1 MNWEFLI
8 QNKESLLV
16 STDTR
21 NLPAGCVF
29 FALHGANF
37 DGNKFAQQALE
48 QGASLV
54 VIDDPEVFST
64 LNPQLSYTSSASDR
78 SSKGEIR
85 TFNSQHS
92 YTSSASDRSSKGEIR
107 TLPSQLLLVED
118 TLLALQDLARAW
130 RRHLGLPI
138 IGVTGTNGKTTT
150 KELLATVLSTKYNL
164 HYTQG
169 NLNNQIGVPLTL
181 LSLTTAHELAIVEM
195 GASHPG
201 DIKELVDIAE
211 PNYGLIT
218 NVGRAH
224 LEGFG
229 SFEGVQRTKQELY
242 DYLVAHQG
250 TIFRNTDNPYLAAM
264 HSNAAREFRSLGVQE
279 FRSTSEPLNR
289 AASELSE
296 PLNRAASELSEPLNS
311 KASEPSEPLNSDFVA
326 YTTGVMPDGTRLVGA
341 YNAENISAA
350 LCVGEYFGVDR
361 EQGLAAIRQYVPTN
375 NRSQAMT
382 TERNRLIVDAYNA
395 NPTSMQAAISVFKG
409 DTFILGAMRE
419 LGEYTHLEHQNVVN
433 MLAERKADL
442 VFLVGEEYRLT
453 TSPYPIFDT
462 VDQLH
467 AYLEEH
473 PLTDK
478 HILLKGSR
486 STHIE
491 QLLDIL

>member
-1 MNWEFLI
+1 MNWDFLI

-37 DGNKFAQQALE
+37 DGNKFAHQALE

-54 VIDDPEVFST
+54 VVDDPEVY
-64 LNPQLSYTSSASDR
+64 NAH
-78 SSKGEIR
+78 
-85 TFNSQHS
+85 SQS
-92 YTSSASDRSSKGEIR
+92 PRMI
-107 TLPSQLLLVED
+107 LVED

-130 RRHLGLPI
+130 RRYLGLPI

-150 KELLATVLSTKYNL
+150 KELLASVLSTKYTI

-181 LSLTTAHELAIVEM
+181 LQLTKAHEMAIVEM

-211 PNYGLIT
+211 PNFGLIT

-229 SFEGVQRTKQELY
+229 SFEGVQQTKKELY

-250 TIFRNTDNPYLAAM
+250 IIFRNTDNPYLAAM
-264 HSNAAREFRSLGVQE
+264 HSKAVQE
-279 FRSTSEPLNR
+279 FRSSGVTSQQ
-289 AASELSE
+289 AQGAS
-296 PLNRAASELSEPLNS
+296 APLNS
-311 KASEPSEPLNSDFVA
+311 AASEPSAPLNDDFVA
-326 YTTGVMPDGTRLVGA
+326 YTTGVMPDGTRLIGA

-350 LCVGEYFGVDR
+350 LCVGAYFGVER
-361 EQGLAAIRQYVPTN
+361 EQGMEAIRKYVPTN
-375 NRSQAMT
+375 NRSQHMQTAH
-382 TERNRLIVDAYNA
+382 NQLIVDAYNA

-419 LGEYTHLEHQNVVN
+419 LGDYTHLEHQNVVN
-433 MLAERKADL
+433 MLAERKAD
-442 VFLVGEEYRLT
+442 VVYLVGEEYRLT

-462 VDQLH
+462 VEDLR
-467 AYLEEH
+467 AYLEQH
-473 PLTDK
+473 PLRDRK
-478 HILLKGSR
+478 ILLKGSR
-486 STHIE
+486 STKME
-491 QLLDIL
+491 TLLDIL

>member
-1 MNWEFLI
+1 
-8 QNKESLLV
+8 
-16 STDTR
+16 
-21 NLPAGCVF
+21 
-29 FALHGANF
+29 
-37 DGNKFAQQALE
+37 
-48 QGASLV
+48 
-54 VIDDPEVFST
+54 
-64 LNPQLSYTSSASDR
+64 
-78 SSKGEIR
+78 
-85 TFNSQHS
+85 
-92 YTSSASDRSSKGEIR
+92 
-107 TLPSQLLLVED
+107 
-118 TLLALQDLARAW
+118 
-130 RRHLGLPI
+130 
-138 IGVTGTNGKTTT
+138 
-150 KELLATVLSTKYNL
+150 
-164 HYTQG
+164 
-169 NLNNQIGVPLTL
+169 
-181 LSLTTAHELAIVEM
+181 
-195 GASHPG
+195 
-201 DIKELVDIAE
+201 
-211 PNYGLIT
+211 
-218 NVGRAH
+218 
-224 LEGFG
+224 
-229 SFEGVQRTKQELY
+229 
-242 DYLVAHQG
+242 
-250 TIFRNTDNPYLAAM
+250 
-264 HSNAAREFRSLGVQE
+264 
-279 FRSTSEPLNR
+279 
-289 AASELSE
+289 
-296 PLNRAASELSEPLNS
+296 
-311 KASEPSEPLNSDFVA
+311 
-326 YTTGVMPDGTRLVGA
+326 MPDGTRLIGA